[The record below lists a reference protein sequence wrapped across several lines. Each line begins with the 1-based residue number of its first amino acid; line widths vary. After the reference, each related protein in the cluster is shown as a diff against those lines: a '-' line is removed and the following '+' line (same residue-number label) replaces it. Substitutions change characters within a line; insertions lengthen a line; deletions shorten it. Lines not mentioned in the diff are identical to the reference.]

1 MGSQEHNQDGHQ
13 SMKAI
18 VNTGPGQL
26 IMQDWPL
33 PQPGAGQVRIRTGA
47 CGICA
52 TDLHMIAGW
61 KRTGFPAIPG
71 HEWAGTVDAVGE
83 GVTPELVGSRCVAEN
98 VLADGGE
105 LGFEHPGGYGEYLLT
120 EARNL
125 QILPANFPLSVATLI
140 EPLAVSV
147 RGTRRL
153 RLEDR
158 KSALIFGDGPIGLLM
173 LILLRGADVENIV
186 MVGGRP
192 GRLALALELG
202 AITTVNYHQVSGD
215 LAAAIQKV
223 NGQRFPNV
231 VEASG
236 SNTAIQA
243 SLDSLALCG
252 KMLVLGDYG
261 DARAGFRW
269 NDLLHREI
277 ELIGSNASAGAWPE
291 AVQQAILNMA
301 SLERLITHRLPVDRF
316 AEGMELTRSHRG
328 SMIKVV
334 LEW

>member
-1 MGSQEHNQDGHQ
+1 
-13 SMKAI
+13 MKAI

-26 IMQDWPL
+26 VMQDWPL
-33 PQPGAGQVRIRTGA
+33 PQPGPGQVRIRTGA

-61 KRTGFPAIPG
+61 NRTGFPAIPG

-83 GVTPELVGSRCVAEN
+83 GVTPELVGRRCVGEN

-105 LGFEHPGGYGEYLLT
+105 VGFEHPGGYAEYLLT
-120 EARNL
+120 EARQL
-125 QILPANFPLSVATLI
+125 QLLPADFPLAVATLI

-147 RGTRRL
+147 RGKRRL

-158 KSALIFGDGPIGLLM
+158 SSALIFGDGPIGLLM
-173 LILLRGADVENIV
+173 LILLCEDGVENIL

-192 GRLALALELG
+192 ERLALALELG
-202 AITTVNYHQVSGD
+202 VTQTVNYHQVSGD
-215 LAAAIQKV
+215 LATAIHKSSD
-223 NGQRFPNV
+223 RRYPNV
-231 VEASG
+231 IEASG
-236 SNTAIQA
+236 SNTAMQA
-243 SLDSLALCG
+243 SLDSVALCG
-252 KMLVLGDYG
+252 RILVLGDYG
-261 DARAGFRW
+261 DARAAFRW

-291 AVQQAILNMA
+291 AVQQAILNRS
-301 SLERLITHRLPVDRF
+301 SLERLITHRLPVERF
-316 AEGMELTRSHRG
+316 AEGIELTRSHQG
-328 SMIKVV
+328 SLIKAI

>member
-26 IMQDWPL
+26 VMQDRPL
-33 PQPGAGQVRIRTGA
+33 PQPGTGQVRIRTGA
-47 CGICA
+47 CGICV

-71 HEWAGTVDAVGE
+71 HEWAGTVDAIGE
-83 GVTPELVGSRCVAEN
+83 GVTPELVGCRCVAEN

-105 LGFEHPGGYGEYLLT
+105 VGFEHPGGYGEYLLT
-120 EARNL
+120 EARNV
-125 QILPANFPLSVATLI
+125 QVLPADFPLTVATLI

-147 RGTRRL
+147 RGVSRL

-173 LILLRGADVENIV
+173 LMLLRQANVQSIV

-192 GRLALALELG
+192 ERLALALELG
-202 AITTVNYHQVSGD
+202 AIKTVNYHQVSGD
-215 LAAAIQKV
+215 LASAIQKV

-236 SNTAIQA
+236 SNTAMQA
-243 SLDSLALCG
+243 SLDSVALCG
-252 KMLVLGDYG
+252 RILVLGDYG
-261 DARAGFRW
+261 NARAEFRW

-277 ELIGSNASAGAWPE
+277 ELVGSNASAGAWPE
-291 AVQQAILNMA
+291 AVRQAILNRS
-301 SLERLITHRLPVDRF
+301 SLERLVTHRLPVERF
-316 AEGMELTRSHRG
+316 AEGLELTRSHRG
-328 SMIKVV
+328 SVIKVV